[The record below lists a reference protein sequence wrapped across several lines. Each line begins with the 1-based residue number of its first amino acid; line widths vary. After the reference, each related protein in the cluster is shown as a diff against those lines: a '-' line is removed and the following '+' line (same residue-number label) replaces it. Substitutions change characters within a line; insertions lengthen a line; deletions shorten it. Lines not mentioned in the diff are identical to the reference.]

1 MKLKSKTYTVLNLLP
16 STVAI
21 APGAFILSL
30 GLNAL
35 IAVFPLI
42 DALSSAWFI
51 DSALAM
57 ARGERAVFGVR
68 VAADRGFGDQISQL
82 QPLGV

>member
-42 DALSSAWFI
+42 DALSSA
-51 DSALAM
+51 
-57 ARGERAVFGVR
+57 
-68 VAADRGFGDQISQL
+68 
-82 QPLGV
+82 